1 MEIGVG
7 VSRITGV
14 FSSGVLVGEIVAFG
28 VVVLTVAVSS
38 VAAESSKDM
47 PEGPF
52 VGDDVTSGLAVIL
65 TAAGAVS
72 AGVEVISAVAV
83 GTKEGVE
90 VISAVA
96 VGVKEGV
103 DGSLLGINTLHTNF
117 FLSVCLLHLYT
128 TVAVSRVVPA
138 LFAVTLYWVLLRAL
152 IERF

>member
-1 MEIGVG
+1 MEIGVAVG
-7 VSRITGV
+7 VSI
-14 FSSGVLVGEIVAFG
+14 
-28 VVVLTVAVSS
+28 
-38 VAAESSKDM
+38 AAESSN
-47 PEGPF
+47 GIF
-52 VGDDVTSGLAVIL
+52 VG
-65 TAAGAVS
+65 
-72 AGVEVISAVAV
+72 
-83 GTKEGVE
+83 
-90 VISAVA
+90 AVA